1 MQAFLP
7 RTILRTAP
15 HEERRSAQERRAPHR
30 LYREILVGGIRTA
43 CLSRAQLA
51 TLMVGDCVAA
61 RSGNRGPKLV
71 FACNGHAIAL
81 AATDMHF
88 RQYFEAANLI
98 HADGQ
103 PVVLASKL
111 LTRHPIPERSATT
124 DFIHDAAQF
133 GAAHGLRFF
142 LLGGTETVNARCS
155 ALLSERYPPLQIAGR
170 RNGYFK
176 NNDEAAI
183 CEAINESEADVLWV
197 GLGVPLEYEFCLRNR
212 NRLNVGWIV
221 TCGGCFNFATG
232 EYARAPVWMQ
242 AGGLEWLHR
251 LLREPRRLFWRYAI
265 TNPLALFALL
275 TRTASS
281 LPRARTAIQQVKP

>member
-124 DFIHDAAQF
+124 DFIHDAAR
-133 GAAHGLRFF
+133 AAAESGLSFF
-142 LLGGTETVNARCS
+142 LLGGTESMNAQCASILRADYSGLC
-155 ALLSERYPPLQIAGR
+155 IAGR
-170 RNGYFK
+170 RNGYFRE
-176 NNDEAAI
+176 DEEAAL
-183 CEAINESEADVLWV
+183 CEAINASGADILWV
-197 GLGVPLEYEFCLRNR
+197 GLGVPLEYQFCMRNR
-212 NRLNVGWIV
+212 HRLNAGWIV
-221 TCGGCFNFATG
+221 TCGGCFNFITG
-232 EYARAPVWMQ
+232 GYARAPRWMQ
-242 AGGLEWLHR
+242 ASGVEWLYR
-251 LLREPRRLFWRYAI
+251 LLRDPQRLFWRYAV
-265 TNPLALFALL
+265 TNPLAIFALL
-275 TRTASS
+275 TKTGTSVASNAVES
-281 LPRARTAIQQVKP
+281 